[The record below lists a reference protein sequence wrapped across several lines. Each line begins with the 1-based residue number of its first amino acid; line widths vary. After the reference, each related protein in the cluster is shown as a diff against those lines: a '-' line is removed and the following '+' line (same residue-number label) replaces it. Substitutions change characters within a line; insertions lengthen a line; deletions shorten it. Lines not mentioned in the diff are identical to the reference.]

1 MTKKKRNL
9 PETMTPIVIDAKPQE
24 TQEAFP
30 ELASCLKELSP
41 MDGFLGYIIRN
52 DTSAAFSL
60 KDPQKTTEYALLGS
74 QVSAAAKE
82 FRELFNLGALK
93 STLVECQTLKVLCV
107 EIEIDK
113 CAINVF
119 LDKTAG
125 HEKFL
130 ALLKQQTA

>member
-41 MDGFLGYIIRN
+41 MEGFLGYIIRS

-60 KDPQKTTEYALLGS
+60 KDQKTTEYALLGS

-82 FRELFNLGALK
+82 FRELFNLGALE
-93 STLVECQTLKVLCV
+93 STVVECQTLKVLCV
-107 EIEIDK
+107 EIDK